1 MANNFLQKVFSVKN
15 EYCHKVIT
23 ILGLK
28 IKIKN
33 KNKALQDSIFY
44 FFQRNEMVSSLL
56 DEKVS
61 QLASKNDVFE
71 NSLNNI
77 THIINCMNKPFLY
90 DKNGWEMPYLEKFL
104 QDINSFDLKLLYQNL
119 VKNLDA
125 KSVDTV
131 NSILSRTYKICN
143 SNEQFVDI
151 FTQNEMA
158 QIQDLHKRFWG
169 KLLQLNQDCWAL
181 GKYLLPINHFEIC
194 VFEDKHCIDMLN
206 TNYFKNKHIIDAGGF
221 IGDSA
226 IVFSD
231 YTSEKVHSFEP
242 TSNNFQNLLKTI
254 ELNSKN
260 NIVAVNKALGDKN
273 GSLELFAN
281 GSASGLLDVHNTQN
295 SEVCEMITLDE
306 YVQHNNLAVGLIKTD
321 LEGAEQLFLRG
332 AATTIKTQ
340 RPTLLISIYHTAD
353 DFFKIKPLIESWNLN
368 YDFKIVKPLDGQVL
382 LETLLICEP
391 KEIIN
396 D

>member
-1 MANNFLQKVFSVKN
+1 MANSFFQKIFSVKN

-44 FFQRNEMVSSLL
+44 FFQRNEIENSLL